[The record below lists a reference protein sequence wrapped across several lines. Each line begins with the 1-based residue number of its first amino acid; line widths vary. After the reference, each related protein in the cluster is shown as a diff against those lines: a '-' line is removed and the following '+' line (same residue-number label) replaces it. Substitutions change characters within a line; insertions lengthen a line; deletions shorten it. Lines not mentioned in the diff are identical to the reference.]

1 MRLFLRKF
9 AIFVKGFTR
18 QDDDIGETT
27 REIGYESSPHYGL
40 VMPVNRSPKGL
51 FRTPRRRGCSR
62 WIPLNRDF
70 DPALGISLLS
80 LSDNSREALVA
91 RARRLVKDPG
101 YPPPFVVN
109 AVADLIA
116 RHVRI

>member
-1 MRLFLRKF
+1 
-9 AIFVKGFTR
+9 
-18 QDDDIGETT
+18 
-27 REIGYESSPHYGL
+27 
-40 VMPVNRSPKGL
+40 MPVNRSPKAL

-70 DPALGISLLS
+70 DPALGIPLLS
-80 LSDNSREALVA
+80 LNNDSREALVA
-91 RARRLVKDPG
+91 RARLLVQDPG